1 MKIEIG
7 SIALLALAA
16 VLSGCT
22 GAQKLSASS
31 TIPAAEGHLDCGK
44 AANDNTSVDLK
55 VKHLANPER
64 LTPPA
69 STYVV
74 WIRTDKTAI
83 PQNIGAL
90 TVDNDLTGRLKTVT
104 PQRHFELFLTA
115 EASGQVETPT
125 GEELMWANCNR

>member
-1 MKIEIG
+1 MRIEI
-7 SIALLALAA
+7 SAAVFLTLAA

-22 GAQKLSASS
+22 GSQKLSASS

-44 AANDNTSVDLK
+44 ATNDNTSVDLK
-55 VKHLANPER
+55 VKHLASPER

-69 STYVV
+69 SNYVV
-74 WIRTDKTAI
+74 WIRTDKTAV

-90 TVDNDLTGRLKTVT
+90 IVDDSLTGRLTTVT
-104 PQRHFELFLTA
+104 PQRSFELFVTA

-125 GEELMWANCNR
+125 GSELMWANCSR